1 MKKLDEKTDRKLEI
15 ILVGFL
21 VMIMFLQGC
30 SISFSGGVAADA
42 FYPEAKTSKG
52 GSFGDPHASR
62 REATRPTTSHMRNN
76 DGGNSVDEALRKF
89 FNTK

>member
-1 MKKLDEKTDRKLEI
+1 MRNLLI
-15 ILVGFL
+15 VALLLALIVC
-21 VMIMFLQGC
+21 QGC
-30 SISFSGGVAADA
+30 SISFTGGVAADA
-42 FYPEAKTSKG
+42 FYPEAQTAKG